1 MLMPL
6 VRLSLSRMNNEE
18 NANIDKNT
26 IKYSS
31 VTKSHNRHHNHIIY
45 NRRYQLRSKTQK
57 GKKLTAQF
65 GSTTSVVPSP
75 SP

>member
-1 MLMPL
+1 MFMPL

-26 IKYSS
+26 IKYPS
-31 VTKSHNRHHNHIIY
+31 VTKSHSRHHIIY